1 MNYIDIVSRLNYI
14 STILTFDVVSC
25 ACSQEDITCIVTTDL
40 RI

>member
-1 MNYIDIVSRLNYI
+1 LNFI

-25 ACSQEDITCIVTTDL
+25 ACSQEDITCIVTAGL